1 LEIFLSKCQD
11 MRFNAA
17 MNRCALVLGLC
28 VMLSSCAKKEQTP
41 EPVAA
46 VEKSAPKPPVQ
57 KPVMPSADADFE
69 LANQLRDPDLL
80 NQLDAPESA
89 STETVTTVKRP
100 SGQVV
105 IKPSDVRVEMPKSQ
119 GPTPEPPVQKPE
131 IPGTSDATAT
141 PPPANG
147 Q

>member
-1 LEIFLSKCQD
+1 MEIFLSKCQD

-28 VMLSSCAKKEQTP
+28 VMVSSCAKKEPTP

-46 VEKSAPKPPVQ
+46 VEKKAPKPRVQEPVATN
-57 KPVMPSADADFE
+57 ADADFE

-80 NQLDAPESA
+80 NQLDSPESA
-89 STETVTTVKRP
+89 TTEPVTTVRKP

-105 IKPSDVRVEMPKSQ
+105 IKPNDVRVDMPKSQ
-119 GPTPEPPVQKPE
+119 GPTPEPPVKKPE
-131 IPGTSDATAT
+131 IPGISDATAT

>member
-1 LEIFLSKCQD
+1 
-11 MRFNAA
+11 M
-17 MNRCALVLGLC
+17 V
-28 VMLSSCAKKEQTP
+28 SSCAKKEP
-41 EPVAA
+41 EPTPVPV
-46 VEKSAPKPPVQ
+46 VEKKAPKPPVQ

-69 LANQLRDPDLL
+69 LATQLRDPDLL

-105 IKPSDVRVEMPKSQ
+105 IKPNEVRVDMPKNQ

-131 IPGTSDATAT
+131 IPGLSDSTAT
-141 PPPANG
+141 KPAPNG
-147 Q
+147 P